1 MTKQEML
8 STVENRMLAF
18 WGYENTK
25 ISSVG
30 LVMQNQTCIKGV
42 TTKTMPDP
50 PKKPQNPK
58 TPKYILTNFIY
69 IFKFIIMVERL
80 DLKDIVDL

>member
-50 PKKPQNPK
+50 PVPEPTLIDISVPFTEPIKSDSSSE
-58 TPKYILTNFIY
+58 LT
-69 IFKFIIMVERL
+69 
-80 DLKDIVDL
+80 